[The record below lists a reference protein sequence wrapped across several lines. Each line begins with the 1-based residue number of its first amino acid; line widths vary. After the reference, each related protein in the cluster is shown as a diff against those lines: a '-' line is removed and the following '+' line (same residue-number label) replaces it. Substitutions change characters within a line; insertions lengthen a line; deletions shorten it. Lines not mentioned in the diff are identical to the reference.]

1 MDPDH
6 VACYAQA
13 QVELRELFHELEC
26 NGQVSAAEL
35 QWSLVPFTAGDVKR
49 DLLSLLA
56 ELKSK
61 HQSLDEAEFLRVMW
75 RKLYLASAVDATKS
89 GAAGQHKSINVSL
102 AHVIVSVKRRQQL
115 RQFASYYA
123 SRGISGAD
131 HLTPPPKG
139 MKGDMASA
147 KSAPLQS
154 PSRKEFSSS
163 PQLTEL
169 RGQSSADKA
178 GVLPV
183 HSSFESISAL
193 RRRVSACY
201 DVVACVFDAEVLQM
215 RPRTLLSRTRSAEVR
230 SCSQL
235 YCLLFSKDAGNFIL
249 GCTYFA
255 ENARRNHQDEKVGY
269 GIPTESNNDLLA
281 ASSLYRS
288 FSWDDRDDGGLLM
301 VRMEE
306 VGLRNIVAACSS
318 RTSFAAST
326 GRKLH
331 QWRAL
336 ESYRVLEST
345 SAEMLKSV
353 QSQPQQNNS
362 YEEIEEERAHNSD
375 GAEHLT
381 SEPSAGVRM
390 LDTDPTGD
398 CFGLLGGNPLLA
410 RTKTIA
416 DVGDLRQLAAGEHFY
431 MAISSTGGLYSWESC
446 PSASASSLST
456 APPLGRGCPI
466 PERVPWFSP
475 PEKVIRVACGDH
487 HTIAL
492 TGSGVYAWGSN
503 IYGQLGLGGQS
514 SSSDPYTL
522 EPALVSLPADC
533 TPAVDVACGDTHSI
547 ILSVAGQILTF
558 GCNWEGQL
566 GIDDS
571 RPSDKLCDV
580 AGVGCAYE
588 PLQVLLPG
596 DRRVY
601 LIAAG
606 PQTTAVV
613 STTGQVFQW
622 GKYVADGID
631 GVCGRVSRWVPEE
644 LKSVRQDR
652 AESAPGPI
660 WHSIAIAD
668 GLVLLTRHVSPD
680 KVAVVGSTAQQ

>member
-1 MDPDH
+1 MEDRAQIERLAQAFWKEDGGVGPVPRDAVEALRAARAPRDDTRESHANHRELWKEVRAVANESHVESDLGRRNDAKAAAMDPDH

-269 GIPTESNNDLLA
+269 EMTAGC
-281 ASSLYRS
+281 
-288 FSWDDRDDGGLLM
+288 SWFGW
-301 VRMEE
+301 
-306 VGLRNIVAACSS
+306 
-318 RTSFAAST
+318 
-326 GRKLH
+326 RKL
-331 QWRAL
+331 
-336 ESYRVLEST
+336 
-345 SAEMLKSV
+345 
-353 QSQPQQNNS
+353 
-362 YEEIEEERAHNSD
+362 
-375 GAEHLT
+375 G
-381 SEPSAGVRM
+381 
-390 LDTDPTGD
+390 
-398 CFGLLGGNPLLA
+398 
-410 RTKTIA
+410 
-416 DVGDLRQLAAGEHFY
+416 
-431 MAISSTGGLYSWESC
+431 
-446 PSASASSLST
+446 
-456 APPLGRGCPI
+456 
-466 PERVPWFSP
+466 
-475 PEKVIRVACGDH
+475 
-487 HTIAL
+487 
-492 TGSGVYAWGSN
+492 
-503 IYGQLGLGGQS
+503 
-514 SSSDPYTL
+514 
-522 EPALVSLPADC
+522 
-533 TPAVDVACGDTHSI
+533 
-547 ILSVAGQILTF
+547 
-558 GCNWEGQL
+558 
-566 GIDDS
+566 
-571 RPSDKLCDV
+571 
-580 AGVGCAYE
+580 
-588 PLQVLLPG
+588 
-596 DRRVY
+596 
-601 LIAAG
+601 
-606 PQTTAVV
+606 
-613 STTGQVFQW
+613 
-622 GKYVADGID
+622 
-631 GVCGRVSRWVPEE
+631 
-644 LKSVRQDR
+644 
-652 AESAPGPI
+652 
-660 WHSIAIAD
+660 
-668 GLVLLTRHVSPD
+668 
-680 KVAVVGSTAQQ
+680 